1 MARENIL
8 DEVILNIE
16 GNPWTVRDAC
26 TGTIVF
32 GMTGSGKSSGP
43 LYKIAH
49 KFLTLGFGG
58 IVFCAKP
65 DECETWVKYAQKAH
79 VNDDPRKPTR
89 EQDLLFLSQLT
100 FNYLEHE
107 SRRTGKGGGQIEN
120 LVNLY
125 LEIVNMAKEKN
136 HTGGGNDEYWQ
147 NAVKQLLRNSMTILQ
162 MAGEPI
168 NIENIHRIIITAP
181 SASGGTL
188 EESGYCSDLMDV
200 SIPVTLRETPE
211 YNIARTFFFE
221 EFARLD
227 ERTRSNTISSFSVTA
242 DSMQRGEL
250 ARCFSGDESTLNLED
265 IYRKGKILIVD
276 YDQKSWGRLGQY
288 SAGIVKYCFEM
299 MIERRSDISRNDALP
314 CFLWADECQFFALE
328 YDQKFQTTARSS
340 RTLTVYATQN
350 LGNLHDGYGKE
361 KAASLIGN
369 LGTKFFCQNG
379 EFETN
384 EWASK
389 SIGQEIVLRK
399 SKNYGDS
406 KSSSMKGD
414 DNKSLSYSE
423 GYSEQK
429 DYRIDPADFST
440 LQTGGPRGQCKVGF
454 IFWQSGRVLVNGS
467 VFVRSTIEQE
477 CRRVCGAKFVR
488 HCPKVPT
495 VGKGD
500 FIGEHRVFLPS
511 DLFCFIAFLLS
522 LSLPAAGF
530 ILIFTNNDIE
540 LGYYNSFFYCDL
552 STLCFY
558 MLSVVLDI
566 FCACLKRIPAILY
579 AWGAGKPRQ
588 EKKYL
593 KAIIWQDAVLGYY
606 TICVGMTLWF
616 QYHLFNLRE
625 LGFVLGCWLGL
636 CMFFRFLR
644 SSGKQE
650 IKSTK

>member
-1 MARENIL
+1 
-8 DEVILNIE
+8 
-16 GNPWTVRDAC
+16 
-26 TGTIVF
+26 
-32 GMTGSGKSSGP
+32 
-43 LYKIAH
+43 
-49 KFLTLGFGG
+49 
-58 IVFCAKP
+58 
-65 DECETWVKYAQKAH
+65 
-79 VNDDPRKPTR
+79 
-89 EQDLLFLSQLT
+89 
-100 FNYLEHE
+100 
-107 SRRTGKGGGQIEN
+107 
-120 LVNLY
+120 
-125 LEIVNMAKEKN
+125 
-136 HTGGGNDEYWQ
+136 
-147 NAVKQLLRNSMTILQ
+147 
-162 MAGEPI
+162 
-168 NIENIHRIIITAP
+168 
-181 SASGGTL
+181 
-188 EESGYCSDLMDV
+188 
-200 SIPVTLRETPE
+200 
-211 YNIARTFFFE
+211 
-221 EFARLD
+221 
-227 ERTRSNTISSFSVTA
+227 
-242 DSMQRGEL
+242 
-250 ARCFSGDESTLNLED
+250 
-265 IYRKGKILIVD
+265 
-276 YDQKSWGRLGQY
+276 
-288 SAGIVKYCFEM
+288 M
-299 MIERRSDISRNDALP
+299 MIERREDISKDDALP
-314 CFLWADECQFFALE
+314 VFLWADECQFFALE

-399 SKNYGDS
+399 NKSFGDS

-423 GYSEQK
+423 GFSEQK

-454 IFWQSGRVLVNGS
+454 VFWQSGRILNNGN

-477 CRRVCGAKFVR
+477 CRRGCGAKFVR

-500 FIGEHRVFLPS
+500 FVGEHRIFLPS
-511 DLFCFIAFLLS
+511 DLFCIISFLLS

-530 ILIFTNNDIE
+530 ILIHTNNDIE
-540 LGYYNSFFYCDL
+540 FGYYNSIFYCDL

-566 FCACLKRIPAILY
+566 FCACLRRIPGILKSLVS
-579 AWGAGKPRQ
+579 GNTRQ

-593 KAIIWQDAVLGYY
+593 KAIIWEDAVLGYY
-606 TICVGMTLWF
+606 AICVGMTLWF
-616 QYHLFNLRE
+616 QYHLFNYRE
-625 LGFVLGCWLGL
+625 LGFVLGCWLML

-650 IKSTK
+650 INPNK